1 MTNETIQETLIKS
14 CGTLHSQGIINDN
27 QLNLCLSEIDAD
39 KYGKSLEIEE
49 KIMGES
55 RLEKIKKYNK
65 FISELNNLKTKIF
78 DKLKEKEIDNSNK
91 EDYYKILIVL
101 DKFINEL
108 LNYINMKIVSK
119 HERIELSHYNKL
131 MNNYG
136 KIDNNRK
143 ELNKINGSLDLVNR
157 LNEIDKEKYEDSS
170 IMTSLIFTIILI
182 LILIVCIFMFY
193 KIVTKK
199 INN

>member
-14 CGTLHSQGIINDN
+14 CQTLHSQGIINDN

-39 KYGKSLEIEE
+39 KYGKSIEIEE

-65 FISELNNLKTKIF
+65 FISELTNLKTKIF

-91 EDYYKILIVL
+91 QDYYKILIVL

-108 LNYINMKIVSK
+108 LNYISMKIVSK

-131 MNNYG
+131 INNYG

-143 ELNKINGSLDLVNR
+143 ELNKINSSLDLVNR
-157 LNEIDKEKYEDSS
+157 LNEIDKEKYEKSS
-170 IMTSLIFTIILI
+170 IMTSLIFTIILM

-193 KIVTKK
+193 KIATKK

>member
-14 CGTLHSQGIINDN
+14 CETLHSQGIINDN

-39 KYGKSLEIEE
+39 KYGKSIEIEE

-91 EDYYKILIVL
+91 QDYYKILIVL

-136 KIDNNRK
+136 KIDDNRK
-143 ELNKINGSLDLVNR
+143 ELNKINGSLDLVHR
-157 LNEIDKEKYEDSS
+157 LNEIDKEKYEKSS
-170 IMTSLIFTIILI
+170 IMASLIFTIILI

>member
-1 MTNETIQETLIKS
+1 MPITLSSYEFTNTELFHKPITHDAIKKFGIDMTQKATPANGGSSYNSIEKVSANECPGLLSIYKAFDTIQI
-14 CGTLHSQGIINDN
+14 
-27 QLNLCLSEIDAD
+27 
-39 KYGKSLEIEE
+39 
-49 KIMGES
+49 
-55 RLEKIKKYNK
+55 
-65 FISELNNLKTKIF
+65 
-78 DKLKEKEIDNSNK
+78 
-91 EDYYKILIVL
+91 
-101 DKFINEL
+101 
-108 LNYINMKIVSK
+108 SK
-119 HERIELSHYNKL
+119 H
-131 MNNYG
+131 NYG